1 MLFSRDDVAS
11 YVNEHFEP
19 VWESVRPV
27 PKVTIDFG
35 NGKKIT
41 RTLHG
46 NIATYVCTA
55 NGDVVDVVPGIYV
68 PSTYIERL
76 SEIARIASSLPGN
89 RDTALGVMRNY
100 HENPI
105 EAVKNAPKDHSSKP
119 LVVPYTVPMR
129 KLTGLYAD
137 TQQNEKER
145 RDQIHKYLSDA
156 GGVTPDQMKKWL
168 YREILHA
175 DLDDPYLGV
184 DKALSGTYPFDDS
197 HS

>member
-1 MLFSRDDVAS
+1 MFSRKDVS
-11 YVNEHFEP
+11 NYINEHFEP

-27 PKVTIDFG
+27 PTVTIDFG
-35 NGKKIT
+35 NGKKLT

-46 NIATYVCTA
+46 NIASYVCTA

-68 PSTYIERL
+68 PNTYIERL
-76 SEIARIASSLPGN
+76 SDIEKVAKTLSKD
-89 RDTALGVMRNY
+89 RDSAIGTIRYY
-100 HENPI
+100 HENPAQALKI
-105 EAVKNAPKDHSSKP
+105 VGAGDKSQAMI
-119 LVVPYTVPMR
+119 PYTVPMQ

-137 TQQNEKER
+137 TQQNEEER
-145 RDQIHKYLSDA
+145 RDMIHKYLSTA
-156 GGVTPDQMKKWL
+156 GGVTPDSIKKWL

>member
-1 MLFSRDDVAS
+1 MLFSLKDVS
-11 YVNEHFEP
+11 DYINEHFEP

-27 PKVTIDFG
+27 PTVTIDFG
-35 NGKKIT
+35 NGKKLT

-46 NIATYVCTA
+46 NIASYVCTA

-68 PSTYIERL
+68 PHTYLEKLSDIEKVARSL
-76 SEIARIASSLPGN
+76 SKD
-89 RDTALGVMRNY
+89 RDTAIGTMRYY
-100 HENPI
+100 HENPAQALRI
-105 EAVKNAPKDHSSKP
+105 VGGGDRSQSMI
-119 LVVPYTVPMR
+119 PYTVPMQ

-137 TQQNEKER
+137 TQQNEEER
-145 RDQIHKYLSDA
+145 RDLIHKYLSNA
-156 GGVTPDQMKKWL
+156 GKVTPDKIKKWL